1 MDFWYEIVSVFFMS
15 CIKFFAAPLLAK
27 TFGFTYLETIF
38 VTSLGGVVG
47 VFVFFNLGSRIVHF
61 FPNFFK
67 PLNPKRKIFT
77 KKNKFYVNLIRN
89 YGLFGIA
96 IFSPVL
102 ISIPVG
108 SFLAARFFEN
118 QKIVALVMMCSAVL
132 IWSVSISTFLFLLR

>member
-1 MDFWYEIVSVFFMS
+1 MLLS
-15 CIKFFAAPLLAK
+15 FAAPFLAK

-38 VTSLGGVVG
+38 VTTLGGFAG

-61 FPNFFK
+61 FPNILK
-67 PLNPKRKIFT
+67 PINTKRKIFK
-77 KKNKFYVNLIRN
+77 KKNKFYVKLIRN

-118 QKIVALVMMCSAVL
+118 QKTMALTIMCAAVL
-132 IWSVSISTFLFLLR
+132 IWSVSISTFLYLL